1 MFLVEVVV
9 LRPQQPGLLPQSLAS
24 VDELVNAVLE
34 GLDVFVVHAVAPQKL
49 GTGDN
54 IRTGPGAGQRPRDKL
69 GARLPP
75 DAPVTE
81 TLPDYDE
88 LDTLLRAAGASASPS
103 EVHGVLAGV
112 LCAPEGAENAWCG
125 LIFDDSM
132 DGGGRAASGTAAD
145 DEAAAGAL
153 LLKRLAELLAQTRAM
168 LADTEFGF
176 VPLLPGEA
184 GSLTQQLEGLTDW
197 CRGFLLGF
205 SAGGDRELRV
215 LSPDDSRDGGGR
227 AVSGT
232 SAEARE
238 FLEDMVRMSDAELEA
253 EGADEE
259 GEARA
264 LAELVEYLRAGVQLL
279 HDERDTGR
287 ALH

>member
-1 MFLVEVVV
+1 M
-9 LRPQQPGLLPQSLAS
+9 
-24 VDELVNAVLE
+24 
-34 GLDVFVVHAVAPQKL
+34 
-49 GTGDN
+49 
-54 IRTGPGAGQRPRDKL
+54 
-69 GARLPP
+69 
-75 DAPVTE
+75 
-81 TLPDYDE
+81 
-88 LDTLLRAAGASASPS
+88 
-103 EVHGVLAGV
+103 LAGV

-153 LLKRLAELLAQTRAM
+153 LLERLTELLAQTRAI

-176 VPLLPGEA
+176 VPAAPGDT
-184 GSLTQQLEGLTDW
+184 GSLGQQLEGLTDW

-205 SAGGDRELRV
+205 SAGGNRELRA
-215 LSPDDSRDGGGR
+215 LSP
-227 AVSGT
+227 
-232 SAEARE
+232 EARE
-238 FLEDMVRMSDAELEA
+238 FLEDMVQMSDAELEA
-253 EGADEE
+253 EDGDAE

-279 HDERDTGR
+279 YDERDTGH

>member
-1 MFLVEVVV
+1 M
-9 LRPQQPGLLPQSLAS
+9 
-24 VDELVNAVLE
+24 
-34 GLDVFVVHAVAPQKL
+34 
-49 GTGDN
+49 
-54 IRTGPGAGQRPRDKL
+54 
-69 GARLPP
+69 
-75 DAPVTE
+75 TE

-88 LDTLLRAAGASASPS
+88 LDTLLRAAGASSSPS

-112 LCAPEGAENAWCG
+112 LCAPEGAENAWPG
-125 LIFDDSM
+125 LILDDSM

-145 DEAAAGAL
+145 DVAAGAL
-153 LLKRLAELLAQTRAM
+153 LLERLAELLAQTRAM
-168 LADTEFGF
+168 LADTDFGF
-176 VPLLPGEA
+176 APLLPGEA

-215 LSPDDSRDGGGR
+215 LSP
-227 AVSGT
+227 
-232 SAEARE
+232 EARE

-253 EGADEE
+253 EGSDAE

-287 ALH
+287 AVH